1 MKTGAEIYDDVRG
14 NYLVARLGTGGIF
27 SRSVVWM
34 AEFERG
40 VGARGV
46 IVNLKMDKTL
56 GHCVPSYAG
65 TPMAN
70 VPVFIGGPVDP
81 ERISFLIRSAI
92 TIKGAFPLGEKK
104 VGGDTVPVGT
114 AETESNADSDGGN
127 ESDGNA
133 AEPDDGDNDDDDGDA
148 LGGSFTM
155 QYGVFS
161 DEILR
166 GAVLKPDVRV
176 YGFAGCAEWA
186 PGQLENELL
195 HGFWYIA
202 KAGGEYWEQLAS
214 GRDFWRRMMRKVKT
228 PDAELMSFA
237 PDNLAQN

>member
-92 TIKGAFPLGEKK
+92 TIKGAFPLDEKK

-114 AETESNADSDGGN
+114 AEPGSNAESDGGN

-133 AEPDDGDNDDDDGDA
+133 AEPDDGDDDDDGDA

-202 KAGGEYWEQLAS
+202 KAGGEYWEQSAS